1 MSKNKY
7 KFNIFVNGILT
18 YSEALKKKEKE
29 GNAIIVIWK
38 IIRQIRRKKD
48 EKAGKTDIYIYT
60 SMHIYMYTYIYK
72 QVIYSKTIIFHE

>member
-38 IIRQIRRKKD
+38 IIW
-48 EKAGKTDIYIYT
+48 
-60 SMHIYMYTYIYK
+60 
-72 QVIYSKTIIFHE
+72 